1 MCVALLVARSIAL
14 RLDGGHSRALQWGP
28 PAGDDPPAWLGD
40 GKGRACALPS
50 LGGVRDARR
59 IWAGLV
65 SRRTVFDVDQALV
78 QVCVSKYVYVCV
90 CLCTVSEAGLIA
102 GASSSH
108 GPSGISEA
116 AEVAVLEGPSRPIGG
131 AGQGITA
138 EVFPAPARPI
148 RLGAV
153 S

>member
-1 MCVALLVARSIAL
+1 MCV
-14 RLDGGHSRALQWGP
+14 
-28 PAGDDPPAWLGD
+28 
-40 GKGRACALPS
+40 C
-50 LGGVRDARR
+50 
-59 IWAGLV
+59 
-65 SRRTVFDVDQALV
+65 
-78 QVCVSKYVYVCV
+78 VCEYVCV

-108 GPSGISEA
+108 GPSGNSEA

-148 RLGAV
+148 SPWGCLVGPTQTTRLLPA